1 MKKSQALFLFLTISI
16 HCFAQSDTMDTIFM
30 NNEKVVCSVKEVSE
44 DAVKYVYPGEET
56 INTVYKNA
64 IQKIVFRSGRVSI
77 FAESTSYKKVTC
89 VGDYD
94 NVSFAHVG
102 GEVKGLYKLGEV
114 SSKARGVTVFAD
126 MERVKERAMFKLK
139 VEAAMMG
146 ANVILLTQEAT
157 SGNHYGYYANN
168 ATATNMAGI
177 AYSNVLPS
185 YTDFVNLVNDRT
197 NFNVSKEVELDNS
210 SMDYTETPKT
220 EKLHIDSI
228 SNVSG
233 LIMVRAAVDNDSE
246 DTFRVISFTSDSFI
260 LVVSDENAIYNLKV
274 DF

>member
-1 MKKSQALFLFLTISI
+1 MHSL
-16 HCFAQSDTMDTIFM
+16 AQSDAMDTIFM
-30 NNEKVVCSVKEVSE
+30 NNEKIVCSVKEVAE

-77 FAESTSYKKVTC
+77 FAESTSYKKVTG
-89 VGDYD
+89 VSDYD
-94 NVSFAHVG
+94 NVSFSHVAS
-102 GEVKGLYKLGEV
+102 EVKGLYKIGEV

-139 VEAAMMG
+139 IEAAMMG
-146 ANVILLTQEAT
+146 ANVVFLTQEAT
-157 SGNHYGYYANN
+157 SGNHYGYYASN

-177 AYSNVLPS
+177 AYSNTLPS
-185 YTDFVNLVNDRT
+185 YTDFVGLVNERT

-210 SMDYTETPKT
+210 SMDYTETPKK
-220 EKLHIDSI
+220 ERIHIDSL

-233 LIMVRAAVDNDSE
+233 FIMVVAAVDGQAD
-246 DTFRVISFTSDSFI
+246 DTFRVISFDKDSFI
-260 LVVSDENAIYNLKV
+260 LEVSNENAMYNLKV